1 MNSLLPNSQSSKI
14 SVRPACLACGESR
27 IADRFTV
34 REMMFGTREEFAY
47 QECARCGSLQ
57 IVVIPDDLP
66 RHYPQHYF
74 AFRRNSNPF
83 SRMVRRVVDASR
95 VRHELGSPNLTG
107 ALAAKFSKPLDY
119 ISWVQTAQLDQSA
132 RILDVGCGEG
142 KLLKRMWMGGFT
154 DCTGIDPF
162 LSENRQLEN
171 GLSLRKCE
179 VGDLAATSPQPF
191 DLIMFHHSLEHLP
204 DPNNAI
210 SAAARL
216 MSERGTLLIR
226 LPVADCVARQYFKTD
241 WVEWDAPRHLF
252 IPSSTGM
259 ELLAA
264 RFGLCAKEV
273 RSVSTAGQFAGSE
286 LYRRGIPGNADRGE
300 KQIFKKAELDEY
312 RAWTDQVNRQGSG
325 DQREFYF
332 TKVAKRAERHAA

>member
-1 MNSLLPNSQSSKI
+1 MSSSLASSPTSKI
-14 SVRPACLACGESR
+14 PARPACLACGDSR
-27 IADRFTV
+27 IADRHSV
-34 REMMFGTREEFAY
+34 REMMFGTREEFTY
-47 QECARCGSLQ
+47 QECAHCGSLQ
-57 IVVIPDDLP
+57 IVTFPDDLP

-74 AFRRNSNPF
+74 AFRKNSNPF
-83 SRMVRRVVDASR
+83 SRAVRRLVDASR
-95 VRHELGSPNLTG
+95 VRHELVSPNLTG

-119 ISWVQTAQLDQSA
+119 VAWIKSAKLDQSA

-142 KLLKRMWMGGFT
+142 KLLKRMWLGGFT

-162 LSENRQLEN
+162 LSEDRQLET
-171 GLSLRKCE
+171 GLSLKKCE
-179 VGDLAATSPQPF
+179 VHELAATSSQPF

-204 DPNNAI
+204 DPNEAI
-210 SAAARL
+210 AAASRL
-216 MSERGTLLIR
+216 LTERGSLLIR

-264 RFGLCAKEV
+264 RFDLCVKEV
-273 RSVSTAGQFAGSE
+273 RSVSTVGQFAGSE
-286 LYRRGIPGNADRGE
+286 LYRRGISGNDDSRK
-300 KQIFKKAELDEY
+300 KQIFTRAELDAY
-312 RAWTDQVNRQGSG
+312 RVWTDQVNRQGSG

-332 TKVAKRAERHAA
+332 TKVAIRAERRAA